1 MDLKTDA
8 IDVVWTPDAQL
19 VLFKFVVFVQLGFCL
34 SGEQEACAIDGDLA
48 VREAGAYLPC
58 V

>member
-1 MDLKTDA
+1 MNLKTDA
-8 IDVVWTPDAQL
+8 VDVVWTPDAQT
-19 VLFKFVVFVQLGFCL
+19 VLFKVVVSDQLIRRL

-48 VREAGAYLPC
+48 VREAGTYLPF

>member
-8 IDVVWTPDAQL
+8 IDVVWTPDVQL
-19 VLFKFVVFVQLGFCL
+19 VLFKIVDLFQLSLCL

-48 VREAGAYLPC
+48 VREARAYLPC

>member
-8 IDVVWTPDAQL
+8 IDVVWTPGAQL
-19 VLFKFVVFVQLGFCL
+19 VLFKFVDFAQLGLCL

-48 VREAGAYLPC
+48 VREAGAHLPFI
-58 V
+58 

>member
-1 MDLKTDA
+1 MDLNTDA
-8 IDVVWTPDAQL
+8 IDVVWTPD
-19 VLFKFVVFVQLGFCL
+19 VQLILLKIVDLVQLSLCL
-34 SGEQEACAIDGDLA
+34 SSEQEACAIDGDLA